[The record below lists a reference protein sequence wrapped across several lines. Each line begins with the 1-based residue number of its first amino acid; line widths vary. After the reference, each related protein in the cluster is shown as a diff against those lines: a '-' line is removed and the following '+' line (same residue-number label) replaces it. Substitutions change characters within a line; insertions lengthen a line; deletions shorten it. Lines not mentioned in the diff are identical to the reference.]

1 MPRISKQA
9 GTKHIRTAGRPTR
22 FRSSTSSDSPARI
35 SMIIRAILRSSAE
48 IPNMEPSIRSRH
60 RVQQIPVRIKR
71 QKSGKQGVQPK
82 PQSLPRSRQCFLW
95 ECKKKCQKQTYGEN
109 CDSFFHIDLINI
121 DVVVHLNQLY
131 CAYGRFHNC
140 RPSRCPRIR
149 SCGAWFVP
157 GWPSG
162 DFHSKAP
169 CGTLPV
175 NSNQTVLSY

>member
-1 MPRISKQA
+1 MVRHFLAQGSHRRFTF
-9 GTKHIRTAGRPTR
+9 GFFWTKPLMMIC
-22 FRSSTSSDSPARI
+22 RSSS
-35 SMIIRAILRSSAE
+35 LRSSLVSSTHAVHWFGLCFPE
-48 IPNMEPSIRSRH
+48 KWCDWLYNSCNSICAK
-60 RVQQIPVRIKR
+60 QDPGQDQKG

-109 CDSFFHIDLINI
+109 CDSFFHIDLINV

-157 GWPSG
+157 G
-162 DFHSKAP
+162 
-169 CGTLPV
+169 CRLGTFIVKHLAERC
-175 NSNQTVLSY
+175 Q